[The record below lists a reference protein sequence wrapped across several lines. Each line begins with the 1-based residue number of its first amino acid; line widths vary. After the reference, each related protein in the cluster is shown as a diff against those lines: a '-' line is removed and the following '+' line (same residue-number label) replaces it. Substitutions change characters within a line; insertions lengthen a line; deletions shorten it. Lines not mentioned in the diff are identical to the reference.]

1 VIGNKEVKWN
11 VKGMDTLALC
21 QGEHAFML
29 LMQVLTHLR
38 NVEDRMGLL
47 VCAVRDDMAVK

>member
-1 VIGNKEVKWN
+1 MECER
-11 VKGMDTLALC
+11 DTLALC

-38 NVEDRMGLL
+38 NGEDPHGIVG
-47 VCAVRDDMAVK
+47 VCSERRHGS